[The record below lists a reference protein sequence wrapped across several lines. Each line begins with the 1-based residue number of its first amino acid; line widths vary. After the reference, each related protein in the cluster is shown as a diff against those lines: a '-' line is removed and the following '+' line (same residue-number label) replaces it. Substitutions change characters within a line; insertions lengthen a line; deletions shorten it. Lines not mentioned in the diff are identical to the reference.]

1 MLDPNAGEERLTA
14 DVLGGDL
21 TWEGAYALPGEGRP
35 HRVRADLT
43 LDWPTWSQTTFR
55 TWQLDGDAD
64 EPPELGIEVV
74 MRVQFLSEAP
84 DLAAMAAVLPDE
96 GPVLGADH
104 LHRATPML
112 EQLFDRE
119 LHSTDWAVEFAY
131 EGSYEVTAEV
141 MEDAARLKDVFDGMG
156 AWIASALVRLGDLKL
171 AFRRPEDVQE
181 DDL

>member
-1 MLDPNAGEERLTA
+1 
-14 DVLGGDL
+14 
-21 TWEGAYALPGEGRP
+21 
-35 HRVRADLT
+35 
-43 LDWPTWSQTTFR
+43 
-55 TWQLDGDAD
+55 
-64 EPPELGIEVV
+64 
-74 MRVQFLSEAP
+74 
-84 DLAAMAAVLPDE
+84 
-96 GPVLGADH
+96 
-104 LHRATPML
+104 ML

-181 DDL
+181 DVL